1 LTTLLSIIGYNR
13 SQQQHQQQQNT
24 GNKNTSTGNYANEVP
39 QKYYNSDGNN
49 SQLRHFQTHPSPSFV
64 PSSSSSSSSLMMPRR
79 LPGFSN
85 NPSSTVIATVQP
97 IQPLSSASMSINSKY
112 NRLDN
117 NNYNRVTTMS
127 TPVVVTVKRNPSPA
141 SHRIV
146 KKKIYL

>member
-1 LTTLLSIIGYNR
+1 MTTLLSIIGYNR
-13 SQQQHQQQQNT
+13 SQQQHQQQQQNT
-24 GNKNTSTGNYANEVP
+24 GNKNTSTGNYTNEIP
-39 QKYYNSDGNN
+39 QKYYSSDGYN
-49 SQLRHFQTHPSPSFV
+49 SQLRHFQIHPSPSFV
-64 PSSSSSSSSLMMPRR
+64 PSSSSSLMMPRR

-97 IQPLSSASMSINSKY
+97 IQPLSSASMSMNSKY

-117 NNYNRVTTMS
+117 NNYNRVT

>member
-1 LTTLLSIIGYNR
+1 
-13 SQQQHQQQQNT
+13 
-24 GNKNTSTGNYANEVP
+24 
-39 QKYYNSDGNN
+39 
-49 SQLRHFQTHPSPSFV
+49 
-64 PSSSSSSSSLMMPRR
+64 MMPRR

-97 IQPLSSASMSINSKY
+97 IQSLSSASMPMNSKY

-117 NNYNRVTTMS
+117 NNYNRVT

>member
-1 LTTLLSIIGYNR
+1 MTTLLSVIGYNR
-13 SQQQHQQQQNT
+13 SQQQQQQQQNT
-24 GNKNTSTGNYANEVP
+24 GNKNTSTGNYTNEIP
-39 QKYYNSDGNN
+39 QKYYSSDGNN
-49 SQLRHFQTHPSPSFV
+49 SQLRHFQTHPSPS
-64 PSSSSSSSSLMMPRR
+64 SSSSLMMPRR

-85 NPSSTVIATVQP
+85 NSSSTVIATVQP
-97 IQPLSSASMSINSKY
+97 IQPLSSASMSMNNKY

-117 NNYNRVTTMS
+117 NNYNRVA

>member
-13 SQQQHQQQQNT
+13 SQQQHQQQPQNT
-24 GNKNTSTGNYANEVP
+24 GNKNTSTSNYTNEIP
-39 QKYYNSDGNN
+39 QKYFSSDGNN

-64 PSSSSSSSSLMMPRR
+64 PSSSSSSLMMPRR

-97 IQPLSSASMSINSKY
+97 IQSLSSASMPMNSKY

-117 NNYNRVTTMS
+117 NNYNRVT

>member
-1 LTTLLSIIGYNR
+1 
-13 SQQQHQQQQNT
+13 
-24 GNKNTSTGNYANEVP
+24 
-39 QKYYNSDGNN
+39 
-49 SQLRHFQTHPSPSFV
+49 
-64 PSSSSSSSSLMMPRR
+64 MMPKR

-97 IQPLSSASMSINSKY
+97 IQPLSSASMPISTNNKN

-117 NNYNRVTTMS
+117 HSYNRVATIS
-127 TPVVVTVKRNPSPA
+127 TPIVVTVKRNPSPA